1 MIQRQMNRPIL
12 EQAGHQTRDRI
23 LRALRVHG
31 PQARVDLSSIVEMS
45 AATVSGVTGELVRA
59 GVMRESLERD
69 GAGDTGRSRGRP
81 KVIIELVPET
91 AHVIAVKLSINEIQ
105 VAVGDFAGN
114 TARAENHT
122 LDTRGLSAT
131 EVVEVLGGAIARCQ
145 SKMASGYGPCLGI
158 GIAVQGLVQDS
169 DIIAWSPALGVR
181 GVDIVQPLTARF
193 GLPIYA
199 ANDANCIALAI
210 RNRPE
215 FQTTDSMAVLMLGT
229 GVGMGLIVGGK
240 VYSGPTGAAAEFG
253 HTKYQ
258 IDGPFCHCGRRGC
271 IESFVGDYALYRDAR
286 AMLDL
291 PNTDA
296 LHPSEE
302 QMQALCDLAARGDR
316 VALGLFEQAGRALGF
331 GLSNLIAL
339 ISPSLILVSGSGVRA
354 YEYLEPSMRQS
365 LNDALVETLLANT
378 RIRPYPWNEDLA
390 LRGIIAQALDS
401 VPFQQP

>member
-1 MIQRQMNRPIL
+1 MQMHRLSP
-12 EQAGHQTRDRI
+12 EQIGHQTRDRI

-31 PQARVDLSSIVEMS
+31 PQARVDLSAIVGMS
-45 AATVSGVTGELVRA
+45 PATVSGVTGELVRA
-59 GVMRESLERD
+59 GIMRESLERD
-69 GAGDTGRSRGRP
+69 SAGEAGRSRGRP
-81 KVIIELVPET
+81 KVTIELVPET

-114 TARAENHT
+114 TALAENQA
-122 LDTRGLSAT
+122 LDTRGLSAGDI
-131 EVVEVLGGAIARCQ
+131 VDFLSGAVQRCQ
-145 SKMASGYGPCLGI
+145 SEMALGYGPCLGI
-158 GIAVQGLVQDS
+158 GIAVQGLVRDS
-169 DIIAWSPALGVR
+169 GIIAWSPALGVR
-181 GVDIVQPLTARF
+181 DVDIQRPLTERF
-193 GLPIYA
+193 GLPVYA

-215 FQTTDSMAVLMLGT
+215 FQTTDNMAVIMLGT

-240 VYSGPTGAAAEFG
+240 VYSGRTGAAAEFG

-302 QMQALCDLAARGDR
+302 QMQALCDLAARGEPM
-316 VALGLFEQAGRALGF
+316 ALGLFEQAGRALGF
-331 GLSNLIAL
+331 GLTNLIAL

-354 YEYLEPSMRQS
+354 YEYLEPSMRRS
-365 LNDALVETLLANT
+365 LSDALVETLLANT
-378 RIRPYPWNEDLA
+378 RIQPYPWNEDLA
-390 LRGIIAQALDS
+390 LRGIIAQVFDS
-401 VPFQQP
+401 APFQPH